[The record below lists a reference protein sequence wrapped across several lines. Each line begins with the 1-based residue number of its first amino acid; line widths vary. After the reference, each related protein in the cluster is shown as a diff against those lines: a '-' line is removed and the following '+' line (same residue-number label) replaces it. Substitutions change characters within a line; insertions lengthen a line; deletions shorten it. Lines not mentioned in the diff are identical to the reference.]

1 MAKNDFQSV
10 YEINVN
16 HKTKEKSGLKY
27 LSWAWAWAE
36 FKKIYADATYSVDL
50 YNGKP
55 YLSDDVL
62 GYMVSTTVTVGEL
75 TIPMHLPVLDGAN
88 KAMKSKKYEYEV
100 KEWVNR
106 KWTGKYIGKPVQPA
120 SMFDINTAIMR
131 CLTKNLAMFGLGL
144 YIYAGEDIPSVDNTE
159 TLSDEQVKTIKGMLS
174 ELIPEGVVCGV
185 VNVNKIEEILA
196 SDFDACVNWIK
207 GQS

>member
-1 MAKNDFQSV
+1 MSKNDFQKI
-10 YEINVN
+10 YEIDVN

-36 FKKIYADATYSVDL
+36 FKKVNSDATYSVDL
-50 YNGKP
+50 YDGKP

-62 GYMVSTTVTVGEL
+62 GYMVSTTVTVNNL

-88 KAMKSKKYEYEV
+88 KAQRSVDYSYKTKYAE
-100 KEWVNR
+100 KQC
-106 KWTGKYIGKPVQPA
+106 KAA

-144 YIYAGEDIPSVDNTE
+144 YIYAGEDIPSVDD
-159 TLSDEQVKTIKGMLS
+159 SDEVVADMEIINKMIIDKNVDSVIDSWNQIIAKNWSNLS
-174 ELIPEGVVCGV
+174 FAQTEDL
-185 VNVNKIEEILA
+185 NNL
-196 SDFDACVNWIK
+196 FNQK
-207 GQS
+207 GQ

>member
-1 MAKNDFQSV
+1 MSNFKEL
-10 YEINVN
+10 YELDVN

-36 FKKIYADATYSVDL
+36 LKKVNSDATYSVDL
-50 YNGKP
+50 YDGKP
-55 YLSDDVL
+55 YLGDDVL

-88 KAMKSKKYEYEV
+88 KAQKAVDYSYKTKYAD
-100 KEWVNR
+100 KEC
-106 KWTGKYIGKPVQPA
+106 KAA

-144 YIYAGEDIPSVDNTE
+144 YIYAGEDIPSVDNTPE
-159 TLSDEQVKTIKGMLS
+159 PMALKDLDFLRKGFNEVFTEAAFCGLWQLSKLEDLHQSSFDNAVKYIQD
-174 ELIPEGVVCGV
+174 
-185 VNVNKIEEILA
+185 NK
-196 SDFDACVNWIK
+196 
-207 GQS
+207 

>member
-1 MAKNDFQSV
+1 MSKNNFQKL
-10 YEINVN
+10 YELDVN

-36 FKKIYADATYSVDL
+36 FKKVNSEATYMVDL

-55 YLSDDVL
+55 YLGDAVL
-62 GYMVSTTVTVGEL
+62 GYMVSTTVTVGDL

-88 KAMKSKKYEYEV
+88 KAMKAEKYEYEV

-144 YIYAGEDIPSVDNTE
+144 YIYAGEDIPSIDDSEEIEAANIKSWVDAIKSGQTTIDNPD
-159 TLSDEQVKTIKGMLS
+159 LPIKYKEQVRN
-174 ELIPEGVVCGV
+174 LI
-185 VNVNKIEEILA
+185 
-196 SDFDACVNWIK
+196 
-207 GQS
+207 

>member
-1 MAKNDFQSV
+1 MAKNDFQKI

-36 FKKIYADATYSVDL
+36 FKKVNAEATYSVDL
-50 YNGKP
+50 YDGKP
-55 YLSDDVL
+55 YLGDDTL
-62 GYMVSTTVTVGEL
+62 GYMVSTTVTAGGL

-88 KAMKSKKYEYEV
+88 KAQKCVTYKYKTKYAE
-100 KEWVNR
+100 KECVA
-106 KWTGKYIGKPVQPA
+106 A

-144 YIYAGEDIPSVDNTE
+144 YIYAGEDIPSFDDSEPNDNDLQWIE
-159 TLSDEQVKTIKGMLS
+159 LVKADQKNINRIEDPVYKAKIQLF
-174 ELIPEGVVCGV
+174 IAEGY
-185 VNVNKIEEILA
+185 
-196 SDFDACVNWIK
+196 
-207 GQS
+207 

>member
-1 MAKNDFQSV
+1 MSNFKEL
-10 YEINVN
+10 YELDVN

-36 FKKIYADATYSVDL
+36 FKKVNSEATYSVDL
-50 YNGKP
+50 YDGKP
-55 YLSDDVL
+55 YLGDDVL

-88 KAMKSKKYEYEV
+88 KAQKTVDYTYKTKYKD
-100 KEWVNR
+100 KEC
-106 KWTGKYIGKPVQPA
+106 KAA

-144 YIYAGEDIPSVDNTE
+144 YIYAGEDIPSIDN
-159 TLSDEQVKTIKGMLS
+159 SDEIAAAIGMIDQAIETNDVKY
-174 ELIPEGVVCGV
+174 VVDHWQTSIAMAWNSLGDERI
-185 VNVNKIEEILA
+185 NKLNKMAGI
-196 SDFDACVNWIK
+196 
-207 GQS
+207 